1 MEVSFLK
8 MLWYVVT
15 GIDSVAQD
23 VIWEAGS
30 FHFSDLTSLTWW
42 FFIFVLFTSYLQDCR
57 LATDPDSI
65 NYCSEQGKEKK
76 KKEEESERSFPL
88 IREEFPKSFP
98 DFPLHLID
106 PN

>member
-42 FFIFVLFTSYLQDCR
+42 FFIFVLFTSYLQDCC

-76 KKEEESERSFPL
+76 KKKKNLKGAFL
-88 IREEFPKSFP
+88 
-98 DFPLHLID
+98 
-106 PN
+106 